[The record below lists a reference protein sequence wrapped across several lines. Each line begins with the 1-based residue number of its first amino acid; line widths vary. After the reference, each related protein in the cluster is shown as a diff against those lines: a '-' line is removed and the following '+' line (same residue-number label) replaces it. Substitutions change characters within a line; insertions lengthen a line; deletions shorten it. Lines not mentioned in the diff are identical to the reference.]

1 MLRAPKLIFKDP
13 LWFVVRQKR
22 LWEAGAKS
30 GRGWEGS
37 TVDVGILMHYMGE
50 TVML

>member
-13 LWFVVRQKR
+13 LWFVVRQMR
-22 LWEAGAKS
+22 LWEAEANS

-37 TVDVGILMHYMGE
+37 TVDVGILMHHTGE
-50 TVML
+50 T